1 MKKLLLLLI
10 FAFSVSYAAVAQ
22 TKQPLKRYNG
32 PKYIKVENTKV
43 LLPSYRSNK
52 HLEYLK
58 NRYKTP
64 YVNTSSISCEYLYG
78 SGNNYS
84 NIFFF
89 DVNYAFST
97 DPQSSLGVT
106 FGQVKNIGYYISV
119 MTGFNY
125 TALNTGVECDKDGLI
140 GDEMQYYSGQI
151 SNSRY
156 SIIGG
161 AMIRLFEPL
170 ALKVGGGYGARAL
183 AWGTG
188 DGRWIRNSYYSY
200 SGFEL
205 NAGLQFF
212 MDAFNMSFDFI
223 SNSLTTAEFKI
234 GLGININR

>member
-1 MKKLLLLLI
+1 
-10 FAFSVSYAAVAQ
+10 
-22 TKQPLKRYNG
+22 
-32 PKYIKVENTKV
+32 
-43 LLPSYRSNK
+43 
-52 HLEYLK
+52 
-58 NRYKTP
+58 
-64 YVNTSSISCEYLYG
+64 
-78 SGNNYS
+78 
-84 NIFFF
+84 
-89 DVNYAFST
+89 
-97 DPQSSLGVT
+97 
-106 FGQVKNIGYYISV
+106 

-183 AWGTG
+183 AWETG